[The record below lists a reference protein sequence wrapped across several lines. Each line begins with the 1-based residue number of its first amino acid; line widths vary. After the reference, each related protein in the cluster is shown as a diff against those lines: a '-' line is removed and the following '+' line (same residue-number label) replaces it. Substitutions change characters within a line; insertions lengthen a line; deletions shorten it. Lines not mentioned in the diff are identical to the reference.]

1 MKMPF
6 SAPSLGTEA
15 QLHFGAA
22 DYEVIRKG
30 TFVRCAVTGVVIPL
44 QDLKYWSADLQEA
57 YAGPEAVM
65 QRVTGASQK

>member
-6 SAPSLGTEA
+6 SAPALGTEA
-15 QLHFGAA
+15 ELLYGAA

-30 TFVRCAVTGVVIPL
+30 SFVRCAVTGVPIPL
-44 QDLKYWSADLQEA
+44 DDLKYWSAELQEA

-65 QRVTGASQK
+65 ARITGEKR

>member
-22 DYEVIRKG
+22 DYEVVRKG
-30 TFVRCAVTGVVIPL
+30 TFVRCAVTGAVIPL
-44 QDLKYWSADLQEA
+44 QDLRYWSADLQEA